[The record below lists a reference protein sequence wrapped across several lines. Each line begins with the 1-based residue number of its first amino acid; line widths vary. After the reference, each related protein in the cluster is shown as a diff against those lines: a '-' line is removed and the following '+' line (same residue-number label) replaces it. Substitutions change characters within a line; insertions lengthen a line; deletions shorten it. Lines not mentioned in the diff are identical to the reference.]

1 MIQRIQSV
9 YLALMAIVFAV
20 FSYINEHSFRFLS
33 ETSFVNVSS
42 SILASFSLVLSIVII
57 FLYKN
62 SGIQLR
68 LIWLN
73 MVLVFAAIGLY
84 IYSDGVNGFYLD
96 WPFYLLPLG
105 LILQFLAKK
114 GVQFDE
120 NLIRSSDRLR

>member
-62 SGIQLR
+62 RGIQLR